1 MVVILLDICIFT
13 VSNYLEKSLISS
25 MRIFSSMNQKSQN
38 IANNNFKKM
47 ETSSFLISIH
57 LNKRPVK
64 QIKS

>member
-1 MVVILLDICIFT
+1 MVAILLDICIFT

-38 IANNNFKKM
+38 IANNNLKKM

>member
-38 IANNNFKKM
+38 IANNNLKKM